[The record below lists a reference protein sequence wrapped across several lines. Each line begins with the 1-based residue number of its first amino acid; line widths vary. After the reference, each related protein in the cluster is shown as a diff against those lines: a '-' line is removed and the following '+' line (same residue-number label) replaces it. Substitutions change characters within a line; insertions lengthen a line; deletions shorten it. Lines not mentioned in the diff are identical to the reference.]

1 MPRRSAASSSSC
13 RRAPHSISRSM
24 LLLAWQRHPRFAA
37 VHSLRWCSLMQASGH
52 KHWMRWGKRGWLAAM
67 DRRIGSH
74 GSHENAEPLPSA
86 IESQYV

>member
-1 MPRRSAASSSSC
+1 
-13 RRAPHSISRSM
+13 
-24 LLLAWQRHPRFAA
+24 
-37 VHSLRWCSLMQASGH
+37 MQASGH

-67 DRRIGSH
+67 DRRIDSY